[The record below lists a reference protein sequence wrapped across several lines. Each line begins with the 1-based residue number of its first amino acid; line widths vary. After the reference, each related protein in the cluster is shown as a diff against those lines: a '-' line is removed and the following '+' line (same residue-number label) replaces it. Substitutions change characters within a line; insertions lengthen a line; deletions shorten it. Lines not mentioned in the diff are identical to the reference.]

1 MNQDDPFFGVS
12 DEAADRTIIRPRPGG
27 KGPTGTPAP
36 ARKRSTPAPQRL
48 PTRMG
53 ANPLENAA
61 SSLLSLL
68 GRLYNTPTHSDP
80 ASLRTRMIDEIRA
93 FEAKTQNLGL
103 DQETIFWARYVLC
116 AALDEA
122 VLRTPWGSNSIWQTE
137 SLLIT
142 FHKEA
147 SGGEKFFQLLNKLLQ
162 NPARN
167 LDLLQ
172 LMHICL
178 VFGFE
183 GRYRLLSDGH
193 AQLQQLRDELYLSL
207 RNQRGDYER
216 ELSPHWT
223 GIRLKQNPL
232 IQYVPLWVVASVASV
247 LLLLTYFGFSLS
259 LNVKSDP
266 VYAELHSIGQ
276 NVPQAVSRAARSQ
289 PPPAPQ
295 PRTAFDARPTGLRTL
310 LAPQI
315 HAQQLKVEEGEAKDS
330 ILIGGDG
337 LFASGSI
344 TVKKNFRPLLER
356 VARALNQ
363 TEGRV
368 VVVGHTDNVPIR
380 SLRFPSNWHLSQ
392 ARAEAVATILAAHM
406 ARPERVTGEGRG
418 SAEPLAANDTPSN
431 RARNRRVEIMLL
443 RGAGARRA
451 NYFSPPQH

>member
-1 MNQDDPFFGVS
+1 MTEDDPFFGVS
-12 DEAADRTIIRPRPGG
+12 GDAADRTIIRPRPGG
-27 KGPTGTPAP
+27 KGPTRTPAP
-36 ARKRSTPAPQRL
+36 ARERTTAPPDRL
-48 PTRMG
+48 PSRMG
-53 ANPLENAA
+53 GNPLENAA
-61 SSLLSLL
+61 TSLLSLL
-68 GRLYNTPTHSDP
+68 GRLHNTPTHPDP
-80 ASLRTRMIDEIRA
+80 AALRARMIDEIRT
-93 FEAKTQNLGL
+93 FEAKAQNIGA

-122 VLRTPWGSNSIWQTE
+122 VLRTPWGSNSIWQKE

-167 LDLLQ
+167 LDLLH

-178 VFGFE
+178 AFGFE
-183 GRYRLLSDGH
+183 GRYRLMSDGY

-207 RNQRGDYER
+207 RNQRGEYER
-216 ELSPHWT
+216 ELSPRWT

-247 LLLLTYFGFSLS
+247 LMLLTYFGFSLS

-276 NVPQAVSRAARSQ
+276 NIAQAVYRTARSQ
-289 PPPAPQ
+289 PTPGSQHQTPVIS
-295 PRTAFDARPTGLRTL
+295 LRTL

-315 HAQQLKVEEGEAKDS
+315 LAQQLKVEEGNGKAS

-344 TVKKNFRPLLER
+344 NVKEGFRPLLER
-356 VARALNQ
+356 VAWALNQ

-368 VVVGHTDNVPIR
+368 AVIGHTDNVPIR

-392 ARAEAVATILAAHM
+392 ARAEAVAEILAA
-406 ARPERVTGEGRG
+406 RIDKPERVSSEGRG
-418 SAEPLAANDTPSN
+418 SAEPLAPNDTPAN
-431 RARNRRVEIMLL
+431 RARNRRVEILL
-443 RGAGARRA
+443 LEGRGTSRDD
-451 NYFSPPQH
+451 YFSPPQV